1 MLKKLII
8 GVILNATALYGVI
21 YFVPGIQY
29 TGGVVFFIIG
39 GFVMGI
45 VNSIIKP
52 VLKLIT
58 FPLQIITMGLS
69 LIILN
74 GVIFWIFHQIIDTIA
89 VQGVTLNVDSLKT
102 YVFAGLIFGL
112 INWAE
117 HLVIRNK

>member
-29 TGGVVFFIIG
+29 AGGVVFFIIG
-39 GFVMGI
+39 GLVMGI

-89 VQGVTLNVDSLKT
+89 VQGVSLSVDSLKT

-112 INWAE
+112 INWVE
-117 HLVIRNK
+117 HLIIRNK